1 MLSIWFLVSSKRLY
15 DIHVTWFDWFLLREG
30 DIKRI
35 GHSCFHNR
43 WPNSKTKL
51 KWKHIW
57 EQGCFRGPAQ
67 LAFSKYREDRLCMC
81 LQCIY
86 VFIYFQTLQAWKT
99 LDQKFLKIT
108 RNVNSVEFQP
118 FGRAALWLHHLY
130 CLAHINVCDK
140 LHLALRLLLQM
151 SQRLL
156 FLHCTIMSR
165 KIFGSR

>member
-1 MLSIWFLVSSKRLY
+1 MLSICFLVSSKRLY

-30 DIKRI
+30 DIKRN

-57 EQGCFRGPAQ
+57 EQGCFGALHSLRFLRIGRIGSVCAYNV
-67 LAFSKYREDRLCMC
+67 FM
-81 LQCIY
+81 
-86 VFIYFQTLQAWKT
+86 FIYFQTLQAWKT

-156 FLHCTIMSR
+156 FLHCTMSR